1 MAARNTSSVVGV
13 MLLVSW
19 CEFLIYLKIKQTP
32 FSCFFSRTAWIS
44 RYQKGKPIQA
54 FNKARDDEVFGD
66 GSCVSQTTWKQAAP
80 RFKQLSMPTA
90 YRSIFMGRMLFLMP
104 NQLLNS
110 VKVMKA
116 VCDISDLYVQLRR
129 LLSYNAVG
137 GCVWSA
143 ILRAYLEQWLRLVLR
158 WDADKRGGPRDANT
172 GRLQCFK
179 LLEQIISVKVSY
191 LLSVFRILLSAS
203 YIV

>member
-1 MAARNTSSVVGV
+1 
-13 MLLVSW
+13 LL
-19 CEFLIYLKIKQTP
+19 I
-32 FSCFFSRTAWIS
+32 SRTAWIS

-80 RFKQLSMPTA
+80 RFRQLSMPTA

-137 GCVWSA
+137 GCV
-143 ILRAYLEQWLRLVLR
+143 
-158 WDADKRGGPRDANT
+158 
-172 GRLQCFK
+172 
-179 LLEQIISVKVSY
+179 
-191 LLSVFRILLSAS
+191 
-203 YIV
+203 